1 MLSSSCSPSLPCVIP
16 WIVRRAKPLT
26 VLTATPSTRLAP
38 FFLHGRNRTWMFSI
52 ELEPPGDPNPGYFE
66 FDWLSARHPDLYDRF
81 ALSTVGLM
89 HELRSVVDLTGLI
102 VCDVG
107 AGTGRSAL
115 GAAETAS
122 R

>member
-1 MLSSSCSPSLPCVIP
+1 
-16 WIVRRAKPLT
+16 
-26 VLTATPSTRLAP
+26 
-38 FFLHGRNRTWMFSI
+38 MFSI